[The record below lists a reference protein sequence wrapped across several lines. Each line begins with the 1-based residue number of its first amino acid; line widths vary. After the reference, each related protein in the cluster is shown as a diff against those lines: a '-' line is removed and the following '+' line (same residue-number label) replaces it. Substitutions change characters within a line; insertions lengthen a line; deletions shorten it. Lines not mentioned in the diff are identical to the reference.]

1 MYDRQ
6 RWSYVTG
13 PQSKPYRVA
22 AELLGRQSMH
32 GYIVQ
37 LRQKHT
43 VYHPQRRP
51 GSPLDFIPF
60 PFSLDAVLMCRQC
73 GHMSPPMNSL
83 PQNFIQRQ

>member
-1 MYDRQ
+1 M
-6 RWSYVTG
+6 TG

-32 GYIVQ
+32 GY
-37 LRQKHT
+37 T
-43 VYHPQRRP
+43 